1 MSVSPDIL
9 KGTIIKS
16 RVRLARNLK
25 GYPFRV
31 KDPLLARDII
41 KNVNR
46 AIVKC
51 GTFNLFYTANLSNTK
66 LEAMK
71 EKHLISSN
79 LIENQFGA
87 ALISQDESLSIMVN
101 EEDVIREQCFMKG
114 LRLFEA
120 YKMLDKIDDEI
131 IKNLDV
137 AFDEKLGFLTA
148 CPTNVGTG
156 LRASVMLFLPA
167 LTESGKIGS
176 LENQLSSLGLTIR
189 GLYGEGSDAEGCVYQ
204 ISNEITL
211 GSSEYDI
218 LSVVED
224 SVERICA
231 LERDECERLYAK
243 NHIQTMD
250 KARKAFGILTNAVVL
265 SYSEFLRNIA
275 KVKLGAM
282 LGLIDIED
290 IEKLDDLIVSVR
302 PFVLCEQFGKDLSP
316 LDRDLVRAEVVSK
329 QLLKLKG

>member
-1 MSVSPDIL
+1 
-9 KGTIIKS
+9 
-16 RVRLARNLK
+16 
-25 GYPFRV
+25 
-31 KDPLLARDII
+31 
-41 KNVNR
+41 
-46 AIVKC
+46 
-51 GTFNLFYTANLSNTK
+51 
-66 LEAMK
+66 
-71 EKHLISSN
+71 
-79 LIENQFGA
+79 
-87 ALISQDESLSIMVN
+87 MV
-101 EEDVIREQCFMKG
+101 D
-114 LRLFEA
+114 
-120 YKMLDKIDDEI
+120 
-131 IKNLDV
+131 
-137 AFDEKLGFLTA
+137 
-148 CPTNVGTG
+148 
-156 LRASVMLFLPA
+156 
-167 LTESGKIGS
+167 
-176 LENQLSSLGLTIR
+176 
-189 GLYGEGSDAEGCVYQ
+189 
-204 ISNEITL
+204 
-211 GSSEYDI
+211 
-218 LSVVED
+218 D